1 MTSYSKLSKNTCY
14 GLHQVFS
21 HESMPQEESKSKDGV
36 ETKAAEE
43 LGSKEKATLPATASD
58 PTQTFSSTGPA
69 QSNGHRIKVPRWAW
83 KAGIGFVVLLVALY
97 FAIPYAIRALNT
109 VSTDDAYVGGHV
121 TFVAPRVP
129 GQVVK
134 VLVDD
139 NNAVHKGDL
148 LVELDR
154 EPYQVQVKEKQ
165 AALAVAQ
172 ADLTAAEAR
181 TRGIVAT
188 ARAKRWNLQ
197 RAMDEVHDQVA
208 LLVAKVAELRARKA
222 VLVRAQSD
230 FDRARYLLAFR
241 AGSKQDLDKRQA
253 ELSVA
258 EAQVKEALENIYQ
271 IRATLGLPEIPKDGG
286 DLAQVPPDLDQ
297 TSPSV
302 LQAQADLIQS
312 AAQLGVIHSFEQTPK
327 QMLDEFMKRA
337 PNGNLDLL
345 FTQLVDKAPWV
356 KQAEAKLEKAQRD
369 LELAQLNLSYC
380 DIVAEIDGVITR
392 RNVNPG
398 NNVEIG
404 QSLMAIRSL
413 GEIWVEANFKETE
426 LSDLRIG
433 QHADLYVDMYGEKRV
448 FKGLISGFTM
458 GTGSTLALLPPQ
470 NATGNF
476 VKVVQR
482 LPVRIEI
489 TDYNPQKA
497 PLFVGLSVVVYV
509 YYKEPPSGPLAGKVL
524 QPYVARAPSDTVS
537 GRHEEAKP

>member
-1 MTSYSKLSKNTCY
+1 
-14 GLHQVFS
+14 
-21 HESMPQEESKSKDGV
+21 MPQEESKSRDGID
-36 ETKAAEE
+36 TKAAEG
-43 LGSKEKATLPATASD
+43 LGSKEKASLAATASD
-58 PTQTFSSTGPA
+58 PGQTISSTGPA
-69 QSNGHRIKVPRWAW
+69 QSNGHRTKVPRWAW
-83 KAGIGFVVLLVALY
+83 KAGAGIIALVVALY
-97 FAIPYAIRALNT
+97 FAIPYTIHALNT
-109 VSTDDAYVGGHV
+109 VSTEDAYVEGHV
-121 TFVAPRVP
+121 TFVAPRVV

-139 NNAVHKGDL
+139 NNAVQKGDL
-148 LVELDR
+148 LVELDK
-154 EPYQVQVKEKQ
+154 EPYQVKVEQQQ
-165 AALAVAQ
+165 AELAQAQ
-172 ADLTAAEAR
+172 ADLVAAKAR
-181 TRGIVAT
+181 ARGIVAT
-188 ARAKRWNLQ
+188 ARANRWNLQ
-197 RAMDEVHDQVA
+197 RAIDEVHNQVA
-208 LLVAKVAELRARKA
+208 LLVAKVAELRAKKA
-222 VLVRAQSD
+222 VLVRAQRD
-230 FDRARYLLAFR
+230 FDRARNLLAAR
-241 AGSKQDLDKRQA
+241 AGSEQDLDKRQA
-253 ELSVA
+253 ELAVA
-258 EAQVKEALENIYQ
+258 EEQVKEALENIYQ
-271 IRATLGLPEIPKDGG
+271 IRATLGLPEIPKNDE
-286 DLAQVPPDLDQ
+286 DLAQATPDLDQ

-312 AAQLGVIHSFEQTPK
+312 AAQLGVIHSFEQTPE
-327 QMLDEFMKRA
+327 QMLGEFMKSA

-356 KQAEAKLEKAQRD
+356 KQAEAKLEKAKRD
-369 LELAQLNLSYC
+369 LEQAQLNLSYC

-413 GEIWVEANFKETE
+413 REIWVEANFKETE

-448 FKGLISGFTM
+448 FKGRISGFTM

-489 TDYNPQKA
+489 MDYDPAKA

-509 YYKEPPSGPLAGKVL
+509 NYKEPPTGPLAGKIL
-524 QPYVARAPSDTVS
+524 QPYMAPEPHGNAYD
-537 GRHEEAKP
+537 ENLEAKP

>member
-1 MTSYSKLSKNTCY
+1 M
-14 GLHQVFS
+14 GV
-21 HESMPQEESKSKDGV
+21 MPQEESKSRDGI

-43 LGSKEKATLPATASD
+43 LGSKEKATLAAAASD
-58 PTQTFSSTGPA
+58 AAQTSSSTGPA
-69 QSNGHRIKVPRWAW
+69 QSNGHRTKVPRWAW

-109 VSTDDAYVGGHV
+109 VSTDDAYVEGHV
-121 TFVAPRVP
+121 TFVAPRVA

-139 NNAVHKGDL
+139 NNTVHKGDL
-148 LVELDR
+148 LVELDK
-154 EPYQVQVKEKQ
+154 EPYQVKVGQQQ
-165 AALAVAQ
+165 AALAQAQ
-172 ADLTAAEAR
+172 ADLVAAKAR
-181 TRGIVAT
+181 ARGIVAT

-197 RAMDEVHDQVA
+197 RAMDEVHNQVA
-208 LLVAKVAELRARKA
+208 LLVAKVAELKSRNA

-230 FDRARYLLAFR
+230 FDRAKFLLA
-241 AGSKQDLDKRQA
+241 AKAASKQDYDKRQA
-253 ELSVA
+253 ELAVA

-271 IRATLGLPEIPKDGG
+271 IRDTLGVPEIPKNGG
-286 DLAQVPPDLDQ
+286 DLAQVPFDLEQ
-297 TSPSV
+297 TSPPV

-312 AAQLGVIHSFEQTPK
+312 AVELGVIRSFEQTPQ
-327 QMLDEFMKRA
+327 QMLDEFMKSA

-345 FTQLVDKAPWV
+345 FSQLVDKAPWV

-369 LELAQLNLSYC
+369 LELARLNLSYC
-380 DIVAEIDGVITR
+380 DVVAEIDGVITR

-404 QSLMAIRSL
+404 QGLMAIRSL
-413 GEIWVEANFKETE
+413 REIWVEANFKETE

-448 FKGLISGFTM
+448 FKGRISGFTM

-489 TDYNPQKA
+489 MNYNPQKA

-509 YYKEPPSGPLAGKVL
+509 FYKEPATGPLAGKIL
-524 QPYVARAPSDTVS
+524 QPYMALAPQ
-537 GRHEEAKP
+537 

>member
-1 MTSYSKLSKNTCY
+1 
-14 GLHQVFS
+14 
-21 HESMPQEESKSKDGV
+21 MPQEENKSKDG
-36 ETKAAEE
+36 EDTKVVQESPSLEKEEATSADAASGHEQ
-43 LGSKEKATLPATASD
+43 AD
-58 PTQTFSSTGPA
+58 SSTGSSMP
-69 QSNGHRIKVPRWAW
+69 NGHGTKVPRWAW
-83 KAGIGFVVLLVALY
+83 KAGVGIIALVVALY
-97 FAIPYAIRALNT
+97 FAIPYTIHALNT
-109 VSTDDAYVGGHV
+109 VSTDDAYVDGHV
-121 TFVAPRVP
+121 TFVAPRVV

-148 LVELDR
+148 LVELDK
-154 EPYQVQVKEKQ
+154 EPYQVKVEQQQ
-165 AALAVAQ
+165 AALAQAQ
-172 ADLTAAEAR
+172 ADLVAAKAR
-181 TRGIVAT
+181 ARGIVAT

-197 RAMDEVHDQVA
+197 RAMDEVHNQVA
-208 LLVAKVAELRARKA
+208 LLVAKVAELGSKKA

-230 FDRARYLLAFR
+230 FDRAKYLLAAR
-241 AGSKQDLDKRQA
+241 AGSKQDYDKRQA

-271 IRATLGLPEIPKDGG
+271 IRATLGLPEIPKNGE

-312 AAQLGVIHSFEQTPK
+312 AAQLGIIHSFEQTPE
-327 QMLDEFMKRA
+327 QMLDEFMKSA
-337 PNGNLDLL
+337 PNGNLDVL
-345 FTQLVDKAPWV
+345 FTQLVDKTPWV
-356 KQAEAKLEKAQRD
+356 KQAEAKLEKAKRD
-369 LELAQLNLSYC
+369 LEQAQLNLSYC
-380 DIVAEIDGVITR
+380 DVVAEIDGVITR

-398 NNVEIG
+398 NNVAIG
-404 QSLMAIRSL
+404 QSLMAIRSIR
-413 GEIWVEANFKETE
+413 EIWVDANFKETE

-433 QHADLYVDMYGEKRV
+433 QHADLYVDTYGEKHV
-448 FKGLISGFTM
+448 FKGRISGFTM

-489 TDYNPQKA
+489 TDYDPAKA

-509 YYKEPPSGPLAGKVL
+509 YYKEPATGPLAGKIL
-524 QPYVARAPSDTVS
+524 QPHMAQAPQ
-537 GRHEEAKP
+537 